1 MSKAQH
7 IVNLIRKIYSHF
19 NTPPVVIELINYRF
33 YVVSN
38 IAQTI
43 AWATHLWWLLMFY
56 SLGVH
61 EMAFIQIPSIFVYA
75 MAISVNRRGFH
86 MLAMV
91 LSLAEIVAHQIL
103 AVHYVGWDA
112 NFQYFIPVV
121 AIFPFLIPKGGW
133 FWKWF
138 MLLVCLGGYLYI
150 DFFMRQVAPVYKLNY
165 GPLTFFHILN
175 IVLAFGMF
183 ATWAIYLTQAIN
195 RSQALIE
202 EQTKELTK
210 AEEAVKQAEIQLKL
224 ELKEHE
230 NTIITKEKQRY
241 EELLLNILPYEVAQ
255 ELKEKGKSEAKMF
268 DHVTVM
274 FTDFKDFTKIGEQM
288 SAGNLVKEIDYC
300 FSSFDK
306 IIQKHGIEKIKT
318 IGDSY
323 MCAGGL
329 PAINKTHATDV
340 IQAAIEIREFMVKHK
355 KEKLEKGETPFEI
368 RIGINTGPVVAGI
381 VGIRKF
387 AYDIWGDTVNI
398 ASRMESGGEPGKI
411 NISGSTYEQIKD
423 TFKCTYR
430 GKIQA
435 KNKGEIDM
443 YFVEG

>member
-1 MSKAQH
+1 MGLGKEIIEAGK
-7 IVNLIRKIYSHF
+7 KIYKHF
-19 NTPPVVIELINYRF
+19 DTPPAVIQVVNYRF
-33 YVVSN
+33 YIVSN
-38 IAQTI
+38 IGQTV
-43 AWATHLWWLLMFY
+43 AWATHFEWLFVFY
-56 SLGVH
+56 FLGVYKL
-61 EMAFIQIPSIFVYA
+61 ALIQIPSILIYVV
-75 MAISVNRRGFH
+75 AININRRGYH

-91 LSLAEIVAHQIL
+91 ISLTEIVAHQIL
-103 AVHYVGWDA
+103 AVYFIGWGA
-112 NFQYFIPVV
+112 GFQYFIPVV
-121 AIFPFLIPKGGW
+121 AIFPFLIPKGSW

-138 MLLVCLGGYLYI
+138 MLLMCLAGYLFI
-150 DFFMRQVAPVYKLNY
+150 DFYMNNIMPVYHLT
-165 GPLTFFHILN
+165 PLAITTFHITN
-175 IVLAFGMF
+175 IVLSFALF
-183 ATWAIYLTQAIN
+183 ATWAIYLSFAVN
-195 RSQALIE
+195 RSQLIIA

-210 AEEAVKQAEIQLKL
+210 AEEAVKRAEIQLKL
-224 ELKEHE
+224 ELKEQE
-230 NTIITKEKQRY
+230 NSIITKEKQRY

-274 FTDFKDFTKIGEQM
+274 FTDFKDFTKIGGQM
-288 SAGNLVKEIDYC
+288 SAGQLVKEIDYC

-306 IIQKHGIEKIKT
+306 IVQKYGIEKIKT

-329 PAINKTHATDV
+329 PAVNKTHATDV
-340 IQAAIEIREFMVKHK
+340 IHAALDIRAFMLNHK
-355 KEKLEKGETPFEI
+355 KEKEAKGETPFEI

-398 ASRMESGGEPGKI
+398 ASRLESGGEAGKI
-411 NISGSTYEQIKD
+411 NISGSTHEQVKNK
-423 TFKCTYR
+423 FKCIYR
-430 GKIQA
+430 GKIEA

>member
-1 MSKAQH
+1 MAFGKP
-7 IVNLIRKIYSHF
+7 IIDFVKRLYKHF
-19 NTPPVVIELINYRF
+19 DTPPAVIEVVNYRF
-33 YVVSN
+33 YIVSN
-38 IAQTI
+38 IGQTV
-43 AWATHLWWLLMFY
+43 AWAAHLEWMFIFY
-56 SLGVH
+56 FLGVFKL
-61 EMAFIQIPSIFVYA
+61 AFIQIPSILVYVI
-75 MAISVNRRGFH
+75 AININRRGHH

-91 LSLAEIVAHQIL
+91 ISLTEIVAHQML
-103 AVHYVGWDA
+103 AVYFIGWDA
-112 NFQYFIPVV
+112 AFQYFIPVV
-121 AIFPFLIPKGGW
+121 AIFPFLIPKGNW

-138 MLLVCLGGYLYI
+138 MLLMCLGSYVFI
-150 DFFMRQVAPVYKLNY
+150 DFYMNNIVPVYSLSRTT
-165 GPLTFFHILN
+165 LTVFHVTN
-175 IVLAFGMF
+175 IMLSFALF
-183 ATWAIYLTQAIN
+183 ATWAIYLSFAVN
-195 RSQALIE
+195 RAQVIIE
-202 EQTKELTK
+202 EKTKELTK

-224 ELKEHE
+224 ELKEQE
-230 NTIITKEKQRY
+230 NNIITKEKQRY

-255 ELKEKGKSEAKMF
+255 ELKENGKSEAKMF

-288 SAGNLVKEIDYC
+288 SPGQLVKEIDYC

-306 IIQKHGIEKIKT
+306 IIQKYGIEKIKT

-329 PAINKTHATDV
+329 PAVNKTHATDV
-340 IQAAIEIREFMVKHK
+340 IHAAIDIMTFMLEHK
-355 KEKLEKGETPFEI
+355 KEKEAKGETPFEI

-398 ASRMESGGEPGKI
+398 ASRMESSGEPGKI
-411 NISGSTYEQIKD
+411 NISGSTHEQVKEK
-423 TFKCTYR
+423 FRCTYR
-430 GKIQA
+430 GKVEA

>member
-1 MSKAQH
+1 MSIGKQV
-7 IVNLIRKIYSHF
+7 IETVRKIYHHF
-19 NTPPVVIELINYRF
+19 NTPPAVIELINYRF

-43 AWATHLWWLLMFY
+43 AWSTHLWWMIMFY
-56 SLGVH
+56 CLGVTPL
-61 EMAFIQIPSIFVYA
+61 AFIQIPSIMVYA
-75 MAISVNRRGFH
+75 LAIIVNRRGFH

-91 LSLAEIVAHQIL
+91 LSLTEIVAHQVL
-103 AVHYVGWDA
+103 AVHYIGWDA

-121 AIFPFLIPKGGW
+121 AIFPFLIPKRGW

-138 MLLVCLGGYLYI
+138 MLLLCLGGYLYI
-150 DFFMRQVAPVYKLNY
+150 DFFMSKLEPVYKLNY
-165 GPLTFFHILN
+165 GPLTFFHVLN

-183 ATWAIYLTQAIN
+183 ATWAIYLTQAIS

-224 ELKEHE
+224 ELKEQE

-255 ELKEKGKSEAKMF
+255 ELKEKGKSEAKLF

-288 SAGNLVKEIDYC
+288 SAGQLVKEIDYC

-340 IQAAIEIREFMVKHK
+340 IRAALEIMEFMLKHK
-355 KEKLEKGETPFEI
+355 KEKEAKGETPFEI

-398 ASRMESGGEPGKI
+398 ASRMESSGEPGKI
-411 NISGSTYEQIKD
+411 NISGSTHEQIKD
-423 TFKCTYR
+423 KFNCSYR
-430 GKIQA
+430 GKILA

-443 YFVEG
+443 YFVNQ